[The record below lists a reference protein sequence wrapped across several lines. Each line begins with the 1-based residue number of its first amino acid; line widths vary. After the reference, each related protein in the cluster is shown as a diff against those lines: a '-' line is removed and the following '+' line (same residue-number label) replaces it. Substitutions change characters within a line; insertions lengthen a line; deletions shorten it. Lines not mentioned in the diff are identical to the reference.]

1 MRRFGLIGYP
11 LSHSFSQKYFNE
23 KFIKEGIRDCLYENF
38 PIPEIGELKRIISEN
53 PGLEGLNV
61 TIPYK
66 LQVISLLD
74 DLSHLPISACNCIKI
89 SGGKLV
95 GYNTDIVGFE
105 KSLTA
110 DLQPHHRQALVLG
123 KGGASEAVLWVLK
136 KLSIAFTQVSRHASK
151 EGDLNYED
159 LNRDIINQHQLI
171 INCTPLGMFPKVNEC
186 PAIPYEFLGKQ
197 HYLFDLVYNPPI
209 TLFLRKGAQRG
220 AAIRNG
226 SDMLVIQAE
235 ESWKIWNS

>member
-11 LSHSFSQKYFNE
+11 LSHSFSQKYFSE

-38 PIPEIGELKRIISEN
+38 PIPEIGELKSIIAEN

-66 LQVISLLD
+66 LEVLSQLD
-74 DLSHLPISACNCIKI
+74 DLTHLPIRACNCIKI
-89 SGGKLV
+89 SGAKLI

-105 KSLTA
+105 KSLTI
-110 DLQPHHRQALVLG
+110 DLQPHHRPALVLG

-136 KLSIAFTQVSRHASK
+136 KLGIAFTQVSRRGFVG
-151 EGDLNYED
+151 GDLKYED
-159 LNRDIINQHQLI
+159 LNGDIINQHNLI
-171 INCTPLGMFPKVNEC
+171 INCTPLGMFPKADEC
-186 PAIPYEFLGKQ
+186 PPIPYEFLGKQ
-197 HYLFDLVYNPPI
+197 HYLYDLVYNPPK
-209 TLFLRKGAQRG
+209 TLFLRKGAERG
-220 AAIRNG
+220 ATIRNG